1 MWLFKCDA
9 LRRLHDR
16 RRRIYT
22 TERLTDELETY
33 RGRKYFQQIHAD
45 PGFNAPED
53 FAVVVYNRD
62 AEVGENHQIARA
74 DTSHGFTHFDKVFRR
89 DEPKEEVDW
98 GYGRPPR
105 TCARTGG
112 PTLKAMRRNKQLAHL
127 ATAANSSW
135 Q

>member
-1 MWLFKCDA
+1 MWLFRCDA

-33 RGRKYFQQIHAD
+33 RGRKYFLQNRPN

-53 FAVVVYNRD
+53 FAVVVYYRD
-62 AEVGENHQIARA
+62 AEVGENHQIARV
-74 DTSHGFTHFDKVFRR
+74 DTSHGFTHFDKFFRR

-98 GYGRPPR
+98 GIWEAAKNLRENWR
-105 TCARTGG
+105 TYA
-112 PTLKAMRRNKQLAHL
+112 KSYEEK
-127 ATAANSSW
+127 
-135 Q
+135 